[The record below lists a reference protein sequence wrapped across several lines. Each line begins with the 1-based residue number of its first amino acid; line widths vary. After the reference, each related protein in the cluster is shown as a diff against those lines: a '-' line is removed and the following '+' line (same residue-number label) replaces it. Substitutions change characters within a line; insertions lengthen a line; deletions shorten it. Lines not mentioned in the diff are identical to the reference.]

1 MQIPT
6 ARSCHVFVWEHELED
21 YVNRRFASE
30 MEQAEYHKKRHEEV
44 KADYFGLLDELA
56 EMEQQNRKLK
66 RMNKVLQFSRCHCAG
81 CCYNRGGI
89 CMDCQVRAPA
99 VGQVGGRYGT
109 LYGCLVL
116 LCHVACVC
124 IL

>member
-1 MQIPT
+1 M
-6 ARSCHVFVWEHELED
+6 WEHELED

-66 RMNKVLQFSRCHCAG
+66 RMNKVLQFSLAAT
-81 CCYNRGGI
+81 
-89 CMDCQVRAPA
+89 APVAATIA
-99 VGQVGGRYGT
+99 V
-109 LYGCLVL
+109 
-116 LCHVACVC
+116 ASAW
-124 IL
+124 IAK